1 MTRNI
6 RARAKNESAIGAM
19 RGNAAAK
26 MNVPALVNSIAKKM
40 SLFMA
45 ERSKLPRVRSDCSK
59 IFMSDRYEKV
69 SRRAVFQSRGHFP
82 RIAGL
87 VQVGVCSA
95 AFIATVAEADT
106 VSGDSLRVIDGDTV
120 ALGDERIRLAN
131 IDAPERDGNAECD
144 AERMLA
150 EVASLQLWQIL
161 QSGPVTIERTGRDR
175 YGRTLATLSV
185 DGRDVGETLIEGQLA
200 VNWVGRR
207 HDWCD

>member
-1 MTRNI
+1 M
-6 RARAKNESAIGAM
+6 
-19 RGNAAAK
+19 
-26 MNVPALVNSIAKKM
+26 
-40 SLFMA
+40 
-45 ERSKLPRVRSDCSK
+45 
-59 IFMSDRYEKV
+59 
-69 SRRAVFQSRGHFP
+69 
-82 RIAGL
+82 
-87 VQVGVCSA
+87 
-95 AFIATVAEADT
+95 ATVAEADT